1 MSERTEQAWM
11 RGPAL
16 PLALGAVAGFILWA
30 ASPQLTGHEEPWD
43 GDFGFYLCYLLT
55 VGVLAGMVMPRHFWA
70 CPVGLYLGQALAML
84 LLLEIGSLAPLGFLL
99 MLPFVS
105 GLSLA
110 GWCIGAG
117 LHYLAVQAYTRITS
131 RSAAG
136 RP

>member
-1 MSERTEQAWM
+1 MSERTKPSWL

-16 PLALGAVAGFILWA
+16 PLALGAVAGFFLWA

-43 GDFGFYLCYLLT
+43 GDFGFYLCYLLA
-55 VGVLAGMVMPRHFWA
+55 VGVLAGIAMPRHFWA
-70 CPVGLYLGQALAML
+70 CPVGLYVGQALAML
-84 LLLEIGSLAPLGFLL
+84 LLFEIGSLAPLGLFFV
-99 MLPFVS
+99 LPAVS

-117 LHYLAVQAYTRITS
+117 LPYLAVQACTRFAS

-136 RP
+136 RS